1 MSLDVYKHY
10 KGGIYNVI
18 GVSKHTETEE
28 LLVVYEDTRGGLWS
42 RPHRDFIGEVEV
54 DGKLVP
60 IFELIGSFT
69 KTLS

>member
-1 MSLDVYKHY
+1 
-10 KGGIYNVI
+10 
-18 GVSKHTETEE
+18 
-28 LLVVYEDTRGGLWS
+28 LWS

-60 IFELIGSFT
+60 RFELIGSFT